1 MREIKFE
8 ISENDN
14 GRQIREILK
23 QFGVSSALLTRLKK
37 TENGITKNGEFAKA
51 IETVCTGDIINIK
64 ITSHGKAPAPTKG
77 DIDIAYEDEDI
88 IVVNK
93 PPMMPVHESRN
104 HRGDTLSNLV
114 AYHTGEDT
122 AFRAVYRLD
131 RDTSGLVL
139 IAKHELSASKLAG
152 KVNKDYYAVVEG
164 IINSAGTVNM
174 PIARCGDS
182 IIRRK
187 VDKNGEEAI
196 THYYTVSQKNG
207 NTLVRLSLETGRTHQ
222 IRVHM
227 EHIGHV
233 LLGDSLYDGDC
244 SLIGRQALHCKDIY
258 FTHPVTGEPMHITS
272 DFPADIKGVI

>member
-1 MREIKFE
+1 MREIKLK
-8 ISENDN
+8 ISESDN
-14 GRQIREILK
+14 GRQIRDILK

-37 TENGITKNGEFAKA
+37 TENGITKNGEFVKSIDSAY
-51 IETVCTGDIINIK
+51 TGDIISIK
-64 ITSHGKAPAPTKG
+64 IESHGKAPTPTKG
-77 DIDIAYEDEDI
+77 DIDISYEDEDI

-114 AYHTGEDT
+114 AYHTGEDN

-152 KVNKDYYAVVEG
+152 KVNKDYYAVVKG
-164 IINSAGTVNM
+164 IINSPGTVNM

-182 IIRRK
+182 IIRRR
-187 VDKNGEEAI
+187 VDKKGEEAV
-196 THYYTVSQKNG
+196 THYYPVSQKNG

-244 SLIGRQALHCKDIY
+244 SLIRRQALHCKDIY

-272 DFPADIKGVI
+272 DFPEDIKGVI

>member
-1 MREIKFE
+1 
-8 ISENDN
+8 
-14 GRQIREILK
+14 
-23 QFGVSSALLTRLKK
+23 
-37 TENGITKNGEFAKA
+37 
-51 IETVCTGDIINIK
+51 
-64 ITSHGKAPAPTKG
+64 
-77 DIDIAYEDEDI
+77 
-88 IVVNK
+88 
-93 PPMMPVHESRN
+93 
-104 HRGDTLSNLV
+104 
-114 AYHTGEDT
+114 
-122 AFRAVYRLD
+122 
-131 RDTSGLVL
+131 
-139 IAKHELSASKLAG
+139 
-152 KVNKDYYAVVEG
+152 
-164 IINSAGTVNM
+164 M